1 MLIEEDLIDLNI
13 GLLSILVTI
22 NKEDTKINIKV
33 NIIILNWEP
42 KKF

>member
-13 GLLSILVTI
+13 GLLSILLTI

-33 NIIILNWEP
+33 NIIILN
-42 KKF
+42 